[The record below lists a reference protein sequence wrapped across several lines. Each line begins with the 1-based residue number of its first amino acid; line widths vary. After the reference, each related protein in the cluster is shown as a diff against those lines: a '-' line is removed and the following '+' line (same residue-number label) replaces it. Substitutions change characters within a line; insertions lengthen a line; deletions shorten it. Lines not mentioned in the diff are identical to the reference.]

1 MSRTGSRII
10 LVDTEAT
17 GASPF
22 SSVMTEFGAVCFE
35 SRRTF
40 HGVLFD
46 SMPHPDTPALPVL
59 SGHGPGP
66 RYQRDT
72 DPKPIVI
79 ASAHHHADTDAHRAE
94 VYRAFAEW
102 LDGLGG
108 NPQFWSDNPA
118 FDWQWLSF
126 GFDQAGMVNPFGFS
140 ARRIGDLAAG
150 LSGNWRKTSNWK
162 RWRVTKHDHTPVN
175 DSLGN
180 AEALAT
186 LLAKHNQSI

>member
-1 MSRTGSRII
+1 MSRNGSRII

-17 GASPF
+17 GRSPF
-22 SSVMTEFGAVCFE
+22 SSVMTEFGAVDFAN
-35 SRRTF
+35 RQTF
-40 HGVLFD
+40 HGVLYD
-46 SMPHPDTPALPVL
+46 SKPHPDTPALPVL
-59 SGHGPGP
+59 SDGPGP

-72 DPKPIVI
+72 DAEPILI
-79 ASAHHHADTDAHRAE
+79 THEHHYTDEHRAE
-94 VYRAFAEW
+94 VYRAFTDWLAS
-102 LDGLGG
+102 LDGQ
-108 NPQFWSDNPA
+108 PQFWSDNPA

-126 GFDQAGMVNPFGFS
+126 GFDQAGMDNPFGFS

-162 RWRVTKHDHTPVN
+162 RWRKTKHDHTPVN

-186 LLAKHNQSI
+186 LLATYKQVV